1 MSEATKRLEKLSMD
15 SKKRKV
21 DRIQKEEC
29 YE

>member
-15 SKKRKV
+15 GKKRKV
-21 DRIQKEEC
+21 DGIQKGGC